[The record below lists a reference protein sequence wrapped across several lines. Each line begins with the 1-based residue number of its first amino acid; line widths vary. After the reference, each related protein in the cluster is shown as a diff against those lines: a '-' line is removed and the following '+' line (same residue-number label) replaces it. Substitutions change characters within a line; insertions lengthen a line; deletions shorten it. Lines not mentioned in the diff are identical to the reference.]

1 MKSVEVA
8 TRADVN
14 PTHYSRLE
22 NGRVNPSW
30 AMVRRVANAL
40 GMRVSELAAQAEQI
54 FANIDTK
61 GGFPAFEDVDGAIS
75 RLELALYSPLKF
87 VLPQHQMLY

>member
-1 MKSVEVA
+1 MARRLEEPDKALGLAIQRVRHERDMKSVEVA

-30 AMVRRVANAL
+30 AMVRRVAKAL
-40 GMRVSELAAQAEQI
+40 GLRVSELAAQAEQI
-54 FANIDTK
+54 
-61 GGFPAFEDVDGAIS
+61 E
-75 RLELALYSPLKF
+75 RER
-87 VLPQHQMLY
+87 